1 MSRRLLGLGLLALS
15 ACADLG
21 SLPRPP
27 SEAEYCRD
35 LGEAPGD
42 PDCHRIFHRDPQ

>member
-15 ACADLG
+15 ACADLA

-27 SEAEYCRD
+27 TEAELCRAWD
-35 LGEAPGD
+35 NA
-42 PDCHRIFHRDPQ
+42 PDCHRIFHRDPP